1 MNNDLMFSSNNQ
13 QWAARL
19 EVYNQIEEY
28 TGGFD
33 LDPCA
38 EKHTAKCDHI
48 PDVKKMINK
57 EKTE

>member
-13 QWAARL
+13 QWATRL
-19 EVYNQIEEY
+19 EVYNQIKEY
-28 TGGFD
+28 TGSYFD

-48 PDVKKMINK
+48 PDVKKMVRG
-57 EKTE
+57 

>member
-13 QWAARL
+13 QWATRL

-33 LDPCA
+33 LDPLCR
-38 EKHTAKCDHI
+38 ETYSK
-48 PDVKKMINK
+48 V
-57 EKTE
+57 